1 MPVLRAVLAFQSYLA
16 EHATQPLTDIPP
28 EHLGV
33 IASLTQESDKVD
45 TELAKQIRAMLLP
58 EGSEATTE
66 AGEKVDT
73 LSLQTIQNSVQSI
86 ATRVNYGMDDGPD
99 DTAAPPS
106 LQLWRWEVNNLDL
119 LPKENL
125 EKLLTR
131 RKEREQAKL
140 ETLNLIKTLP
150 ADKYQA
156 LFQSKKR
163 STKAAPPISEPD
175 APSESTPSAVPEA
188 PSKAPESP
196 KPATPVKKE
205 KSEKTKLRESR
216 RAERQAKEEKEEKD
230 KQAQVR
236 MFNSFFQQPAKLSP
250 KKEQEASNKTDFERT
265 FLPCELKNIA
275 DINKFYHH
283 VSDNFMTEIEQQSR
297 APTDLLAEFQAK
309 YSTSRTGTRRRGVHP
324 PINVRD
330 IMKAVTESDVLGGNA
345 EERAKHGLE
354 ELNNRKLIPI
364 KLLQFQ
370 SDRRPGWVG
379 TWTRSSTFI
388 TPRKPLGQD
397 PLAIDYSYD
406 SDAGWEDF
414 EEGENVDAMD
424 EKDDDESIA
433 GSEEDSEMDDW
444 LEDDLEEEEDPM
456 MTDDSVAEL
465 EAPDLA
471 ASRNAVV
478 SQSTSTVN
486 TLKPKKK
493 LKLLGRRFDSKL
505 VPYITGPH
513 WETTFSEPSH
523 ESFEP
528 YQIHMLNDAHVGL
541 NPFTFVSAAVV
552 IETEE
557 KPNETAKAKPA
568 SDTAT
573 PSTTSTTPARPT
585 KFQFP
590 DTHLAELLKLI
601 DGSTRSKPALI
612 EDLREHFAPLIKGV
626 SKTAIESRLQ
636 ECATKESKKPGAKWI
651 IKDDWKAKKA
661 E

>member
-1 MPVLRAVLAFQSYLA
+1 MDEIEGAPQGAQAAQDTGKRKAEEIPRSSPKQAKKATPALVSLKNAKLSLRQKAVGWDRTMPVLRAVLAFQSYLA

-230 KQAQVR
+230 KQVCG
-236 MFNSFFQQPAKLSP
+236 
-250 KKEQEASNKTDFERT
+250 T
-265 FLPCELKNIA
+265 FTL
-275 DINKFYHH
+275 H
-283 VSDNFMTEIEQQSR
+283 
-297 APTDLLAEFQAK
+297 
-309 YSTSRTGTRRRGVHP
+309 
-324 PINVRD
+324 
-330 IMKAVTESDVLGGNA
+330 
-345 EERAKHGLE
+345 
-354 ELNNRKLIPI
+354 
-364 KLLQFQ
+364 
-370 SDRRPGWVG
+370 
-379 TWTRSSTFI
+379 
-388 TPRKPLGQD
+388 
-397 PLAIDYSYD
+397 
-406 SDAGWEDF
+406 
-414 EEGENVDAMD
+414 
-424 EKDDDESIA
+424 A
-433 GSEEDSEMDDW
+433 GSS
-444 LEDDLEEEEDPM
+444 
-456 MTDDSVAEL
+456 
-465 EAPDLA
+465 
-471 ASRNAVV
+471 
-478 SQSTSTVN
+478 
-486 TLKPKKK
+486 
-493 LKLLGRRFDSKL
+493 
-505 VPYITGPH
+505 
-513 WETTFSEPSH
+513 
-523 ESFEP
+523 
-528 YQIHMLNDAHVGL
+528 AHVQ
-541 NPFTFVSAAVV
+541 FVL
-552 IETEE
+552 
-557 KPNETAKAKPA
+557 PA
-568 SDTAT
+568 T
-573 PSTTSTTPARPT
+573 
-585 KFQFP
+585 
-590 DTHLAELLKLI
+590 
-601 DGSTRSKPALI
+601 G
-612 EDLREHFAPLIKGV
+612 
-626 SKTAIESRLQ
+626 
-636 ECATKESKKPGAKWI
+636 
-651 IKDDWKAKKA
+651 
-661 E
+661 